1 MPQKCGAIASLDLV
15 NIIIAMPQAAKVI
28 FRNGVFTAQIQF
40 VDLHHARLWGLFRH
54 FEKPWQTQIGKVLFI
69 RKQIGRY

>member
-1 MPQKCGAIASLDLV
+1 
-15 NIIIAMPQAAKVI
+15 VI